1 MSTSS
6 GNSPSVLTVLEWIQ
20 VEGTLQAGSAE
31 VTSKSMTVSGKIDV
45 SGGGYLT
52 NQGPGNELV
61 FMIDRYRKSQYW
73 LTKDIN
79 YFYYRI
85 TYMRTYI
92 VNDMFIINLRK
103 SRPLFYKIYAIA
115 FKNVRLVDN
124 FNNSF

>member
-1 MSTSS
+1 M
-6 GNSPSVLTVLEWIQ
+6 
-20 VEGTLQAGSAE
+20 QAGSAE

-73 LTKDIN
+73 LTKDIINN
-79 YFYYRI
+79 YFYHRI

-92 VNDMFIINLRK
+92 VMFIINLRK
-103 SRPLFYKIYAIA
+103 TGPLFYKIYAIA
-115 FKNVRLVDN
+115 
-124 FNNSF
+124 

>member
-1 MSTSS
+1 M
-6 GNSPSVLTVLEWIQ
+6 LTVLKWIQ

-79 YFYYRI
+79 YFYHRI
-85 TYMRTYI
+85 TYMLTFI
-92 VNDMFIINLRK
+92 VMFIINLRK
-103 SRPLFYKIYAIA
+103 SMQTSILQ
-115 FKNVRLVDN
+115 NLC
-124 FNNSF
+124 NSIKKSQIG

>member
-1 MSTSS
+1 MSTSL

-61 FMIDRYRKSQYW
+61 FMIDTEKVS
-73 LTKDIN
+73 TG
-79 YFYYRI
+79 
-85 TYMRTYI
+85 
-92 VNDMFIINLRK
+92 
-103 SRPLFYKIYAIA
+103 
-115 FKNVRLVDN
+115 
-124 FNNSF
+124 